1 MENSDIAS
9 LINSFVGYRDM
20 LVPIQ
25 SDLHDFLNTY
35 TALKEDVDKL
45 SKSFSSDA
53 KSKLNEIYQNLSAQ
67 AQKSEQLILKV
78 DQFLQSSTKYTEQVN
93 KLISTF
99 ESINGRMSAIDEIE
113 KRAEE
118 QIGKLDEIIEEKRRG
133 YNLKE
138 LQRSIET
145 YSASIEAANNY
156 INKDV
161 AENVVESTRMVQSIK
176 DGNENIV
183 KYLEDEKRNIGELAE
198 SYKNTSELLKKV
210 VEQNGVNE
218 EYIFD
223 ILDRWAES
231 RRVKTKR

>member
-1 MENSDIAS
+1 MENSDISA

-25 SDLHDFLNTY
+25 ADLHDFLNTY
-35 TALKEDVDKL
+35 SAVKEDVDKL
-45 SKSFSSDA
+45 NKSFSGDA
-53 KSKLNEIYQNLSAQ
+53 KAKLNEIYQNLSAQ

-78 DQFLQSSTKYTEQVN
+78 DQFLQSSTKYTQQVD

-99 ESINGRMSAIDEIE
+99 ESINGRISAVNEIE
-113 KRAEE
+113 RKAEE
-118 QIGKLDEIIEEKRRG
+118 QIEKLDAFLEEKRRS

-138 LQRSIET
+138 LQKSIEN
-145 YSASIEAANNY
+145 YSANIEAANNY

-161 AENVVESTRMVQSIK
+161 AENVASSTRMVQSIK

>member
-1 MENSDIAS
+1 MENSEINS
-9 LINSFVGYRDM
+9 LINAFVGYRDM

-25 SDLHDFLNTY
+25 ADLHDFLNTY
-35 TALKEDVDKL
+35 LLVKEDVDKL
-45 SKSFSSDA
+45 NKSFSGDA
-53 KSKLNEIYQNLSAQ
+53 KSKLNEIYQNLSSQ

-78 DQFLQSSTKYTEQVN
+78 DQFLQSSTRYTQQVD

-99 ESINGRMSAIDEIE
+99 ESINGRMSAINEIE
-113 KRAEE
+113 TKAEE
-118 QIGKLDEIIEEKRRG
+118 QISKLDEIIEEKRRT

-138 LQRSIET
+138 LQKSLEN
-145 YSASIEAANNY
+145 YSANIEAANNY

-161 AENVVESTRMVQSIK
+161 AENIASSTRMVQSIK

-183 KYLEDEKRNIGELAE
+183 KFLEEEKRGIGGLAE
-198 SYKNTSELLKKV
+198 SYKNTSELLKKI
-210 VEQNGVNE
+210 VEKNGVNE